1 VSHSITRRDLLKASL
16 GIAATGAAINM
27 ANTPTHAADFAKP
40 VPSAAGLTAYQKDGN
55 IQLRLD
61 NLPVLTYRT
70 APTIKYPYFY
80 PLNGPLSGTSLT
92 TESCLP
98 YPHHRGL
105 WLGCD
110 PVNGGNYWADNGLVS
125 GQIRSTEIAVDAAAT
140 TKTSVTWTQK
150 CSWVRE
156 GSHPFDDERRITV
169 SIPNKRTRLIDCT
182 FKLTAIEDVSIK
194 KAKHS
199 FFAMRAAS
207 DISPAYGGTLMN
219 SEGGVG
225 AKGTYGKEA
234 RWCGYFGKR
243 VYRPDVVEGIA
254 IMTHPDNPFRPVW
267 FTRDYGHQSASPFNF
282 MRGKSWELPKGES
295 ITLKYRVV
303 LHGGDQAEAGL
314 EDIYKQWL
322 KPAPETK

>member
-1 VSHSITRRDLLKASL
+1 MSHSITRRDLLKASL
-16 GIAATGAAINM
+16 GIAAAGAAINM
-27 ANTPTHAADFAKP
+27 TGTPTHAADFGKP
-40 VPSAAGLTAYQKDGN
+40 VPGAAGLTAYPKDGN

-110 PVNGGNYWADNGLVS
+110 PVNGGNYWADNGLAS
-125 GQIRSTEIAVDAAAT
+125 GQIRTTELALDAV
-140 TKTSVTWTQK
+140 TKTAASFTQK

-169 SIPNKRTRLIDCT
+169 SIPNKRTRLIDLT
-182 FKLTAIEDVSIK
+182 FKLTAMEDVSIK
-194 KAKHS
+194 GAKHS
-199 FFAMRAAS
+199 FFAMRAAA

-234 RWCGYFGKR
+234 RWCGFYGKR
-243 VYRPDVVEGIA
+243 VFRPDAVEGIA
-254 IMTHPDNPFRPVW
+254 IMTHPDNPFRPIW
-267 FTRDYGHQSASPFNF
+267 FTRAYGYLSSSPFNF
-282 MRGKSWELPKGES
+282 QRETWKLEKDAS

-303 LHGGDQAEAGL
+303 LHAGSQAEADFEG
-314 EDIYKQWL
+314 IYKRWL
-322 KPAPETK
+322 SPPAETK